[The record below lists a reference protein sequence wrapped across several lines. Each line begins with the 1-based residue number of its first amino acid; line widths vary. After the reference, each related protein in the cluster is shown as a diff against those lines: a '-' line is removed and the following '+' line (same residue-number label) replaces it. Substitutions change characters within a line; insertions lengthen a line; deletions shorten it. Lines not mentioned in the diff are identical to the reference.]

1 MVKKS
6 NSYVAASYFDK
17 DFPTKEVA
25 RMITQKVEEQLRQDH
40 QQAIFGGPTPY
51 NVVPSSSS
59 IGSFHGPNPAPLLI
73 VNFKC
78 CRSEIFFVAEGAGL
92 VLQEGDLVIVE
103 ADRGTDLGSV
113 QHINVSWE
121 AARKYKTLYAE
132 QHFQWLMMFSNQSR
146 IGAPNLFNPNAVVPG
161 NGGVNLPGH
170 GSRDGDIKPKLI
182 KRLAQAHEIQALQD
196 KEGNEAKAKRV
207 CQQKVQDHGL
217 NMEILDAEFQ
227 MDGKKLTFYFFSTE
241 YINFNSLVTDLFKL
255 YKTRIWMSAI
265 NPASF
270 QSPVSQLGLTPI
282 YPNTGPGAAS
292 VPTTTNIYNESRDDS
307 RYFAQAPQ
315 HQAQQRAM
323 PQLYYPGYG
332 QAGQVAHVGAIG
344 SGPLTGQVGPANGYG
359 GGLPPTYQ
367 QPLLRTDPFSAHGAP
382 SYSARASRPQNMG
395 TSRFGN
401 QAQPVQ
407 RADGTFTNQFNS
419 LSLAR

>member
-1 MVKKS
+1 MVKIS
-6 NSYVAASYFDK
+6 DSFVAASYFKPAD
-17 DFPTKEVA
+17 VA
-25 RMITQKVEEQLRQDH
+25 RRVTKQVEEQLRQDH
-40 QQAIFGGPTPY
+40 HQALFGGPNPYGMTPT
-51 NVVPSSSS
+51 PSS
-59 IGSFHGPNPAPLLI
+59 IGSFYGPNPAPLYV

-78 CRSEIFFVAEGAGL
+78 CRSEIFYIQEGTGL
-92 VLQEGDLVIVE
+92 SVQEGDLVIVE

-113 QHINVSWE
+113 QHTHVSWE

-146 IGAPNLFNPNAVVPG
+146 TGAPNLFNPNAVVPG
-161 NGGVNLPGH
+161 KGGVNLPGH
-170 GSRDGDIKPKLI
+170 SSRDGDVKPKLI

-207 CQQKVQDHGL
+207 CQQKVQEHGL

-282 YPNTGPGAAS
+282 YTNTGMGVAS
-292 VPTTTNIYNESRDDS
+292 VTNTTNMYDEQRDDN

-332 QAGQVAHVGAIG
+332 QAGQMAHVGTIG
-344 SGPLTGQVGPANGYG
+344 SGPLTGQVGQANDYG
-359 GGLPPTYQ
+359 AFAHNYQ
-367 QPLLRTDPFSAHGAP
+367 QPSAPTDPFSNYNTPG
-382 SYSARASRPQNMG
+382 YGGIASRPQSMG
-395 TSRFGN
+395 MARPNTQG
-401 QAQPVQ
+401 PGIQ
-407 RADGTFTNQFNS
+407 RTADAFADQFNS

>member
-1 MVKKS
+1 MVSQVPKPPPSLLIVAQLSRHLSDRCLFGVTICPFIYLSLCPNLFFNLILLSRTLLLTSLLHYTYTTLHLLSKTVSYRSLWSFLFIRDIKMVKKS

-182 KRLAQAHEIQALQD
+182 KRLAQAHEIQALRTK
-196 KEGNEAKAKRV
+196 KE
-207 CQQKVQDHGL
+207 
-217 NMEILDAEFQ
+217 M
-227 MDGKKLTFYFFSTE
+227 KLRLS
-241 YINFNSLVTDLFKL
+241 
-255 YKTRIWMSAI
+255 
-265 NPASF
+265 
-270 QSPVSQLGLTPI
+270 
-282 YPNTGPGAAS
+282 
-292 VPTTTNIYNESRDDS
+292 ES
-307 RYFAQAPQ
+307 
-315 HQAQQRAM
+315 
-323 PQLYYPGYG
+323 
-332 QAGQVAHVGAIG
+332 
-344 SGPLTGQVGPANGYG
+344 
-359 GGLPPTYQ
+359 
-367 QPLLRTDPFSAHGAP
+367 
-382 SYSARASRPQNMG
+382 ASRKFR
-395 TSRFGN
+395 TT
-401 QAQPVQ
+401 A
-407 RADGTFTNQFNS
+407 
-419 LSLAR
+419 